1 MCNFKNFDIC
11 IKDKWNVRYWVYL
24 TGNRIIISIKIII
37 DENNCF
43 AIEEMNMVSIMLV
56 YVIHVDS
63 IHKAKA
69 LLCILRTNLLSC
81 EVVGL
86 GNLSTVLIL

>member
-1 MCNFKNFDIC
+1 
-11 IKDKWNVRYWVYL
+11 
-24 TGNRIIISIKIII
+24 
-37 DENNCF
+37 
-43 AIEEMNMVSIMLV
+43 MVSIMLV
-56 YVIHVDS
+56 HVYVIRVDF

-81 EVVGL
+81 EVVEL

>member
-1 MCNFKNFDIC
+1 
-11 IKDKWNVRYWVYL
+11 
-24 TGNRIIISIKIII
+24 
-37 DENNCF
+37 
-43 AIEEMNMVSIMLV
+43 MNMVSIMLV
-56 YVIHVDS
+56 YVIRVDF

>member
-1 MCNFKNFDIC
+1 MLLSVI
-11 IKDKWNVRYWVYL
+11 V
-24 TGNRIIISIKIII
+24 NRIIISIKIII

-56 YVIHVDS
+56 YVIRVDF
-63 IHKAKA
+63 IHKAIKA

>member
-1 MCNFKNFDIC
+1 
-11 IKDKWNVRYWVYL
+11 
-24 TGNRIIISIKIII
+24 
-37 DENNCF
+37 
-43 AIEEMNMVSIMLV
+43 MVSIMLV
-56 YVIHVDS
+56 YVIRVDS

-86 GNLSTVLIL
+86 GDLSTVLIL

>member
-1 MCNFKNFDIC
+1 MKCKILSV
-11 IKDKWNVRYWVYL
+11 IV
-24 TGNRIIISIKIII
+24 NRIIISIKIII

-56 YVIHVDS
+56 YVIRVDF

>member
-1 MCNFKNFDIC
+1 
-11 IKDKWNVRYWVYL
+11 
-24 TGNRIIISIKIII
+24 
-37 DENNCF
+37 
-43 AIEEMNMVSIMLV
+43 MNMVSIMLV
-56 YVIHVDS
+56 YVIRVDS